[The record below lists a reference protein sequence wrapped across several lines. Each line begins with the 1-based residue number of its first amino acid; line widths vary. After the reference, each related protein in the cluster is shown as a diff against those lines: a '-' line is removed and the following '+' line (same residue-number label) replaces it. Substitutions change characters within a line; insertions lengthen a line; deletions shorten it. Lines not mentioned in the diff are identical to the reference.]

1 MLLVCPP
8 TLTGCFRL
16 EMRNADR
23 RFSIYQGPG
32 DLFRLEMRTAGKRFS
47 LYQGPGD
54 LFRLEMRTAG
64 KRFSLY
70 QGPVDLF
77 RLEIGKEKV
86 FRSCNQLTISLS
98 TQSSIIF

>member
-1 MLLVCPP
+1 
-8 TLTGCFRL
+8 
-16 EMRNADR
+16 
-23 RFSIYQGPG
+23 
-32 DLFRLEMRTAGKRFS
+32 MRTAGKRFS

-86 FRSCNQLTISLS
+86 FEAGIS
-98 TQSSIIF
+98 